1 MAKQVAHSPDLA
13 ELQSLEGWALLDPDE
28 RETIVSE
35 TEALTRALHQE
46 GQSKLSIG
54 AHLAVVRDILQP
66 KRGMWMEF
74 LRKNFH
80 MSPASAYRYI
90 EDHDSVSKSLPANV
104 MSIAM
109 SRGYK
114 IKPQAITK
122 NPPPKTTDTKEIIH
136 YLDKL
141 VRPPKSKVVV
151 VEALDTDLMLKECL
165 NFCKT
170 RFARVPSGRA
180 KTNFT
185 RALLGMLLTTFG
197 MSDQT
202 LAPVAV
208 PAFFAAKRGRPLG
221 SRKAA

>member
-1 MAKQVAHSPDLA
+1 MAKQAIHTPDLA
-13 ELQSLEGWALLDPDE
+13 ELQTLEGWDQLDPDE
-28 RETIVSE
+28 RETIV
-35 TEALTRALHQE
+35 TQADALAKALHQE

-54 AHLAVVRDILQP
+54 SHLVAIRGILQP
-66 KRGMWMEF
+66 KKMWTGF
-74 LRKNFH
+74 LRKSFH
-80 MSPASAYRYI
+80 MSVATAFRYI
-90 EDHDSVSKSLPANV
+90 SEHETVSKALPSNI
-104 MSIAM
+104 MNIAM

-114 IKPQAITK
+114 IKPQAIAK
-122 NPPPKTTDTKEIIH
+122 NPPPKTTDTKEIVH

-141 VRPPKSKVVV
+141 VRIPKSKVVV

-185 RALLGMLLTTFG
+185 RALIGMLLTSFG
-197 MSDQT
+197 MSEQT